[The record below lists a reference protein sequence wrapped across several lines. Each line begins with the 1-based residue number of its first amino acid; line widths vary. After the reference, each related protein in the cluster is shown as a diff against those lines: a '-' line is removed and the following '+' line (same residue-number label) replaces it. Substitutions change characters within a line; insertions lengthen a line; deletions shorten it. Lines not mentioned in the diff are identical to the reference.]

1 MLALLTDKPDG
12 GEIMDEMRVENESEQ
27 YEAGGTARAAY
38 RVFEQVVTA
47 QPRRD
52 AAALDGLARLAQ
64 AGDLAA
70 RNALYMQ
77 MEPVL
82 LRLAAPT
89 LRDMRARPLVGV
101 EQADLRQEIFVIFC
115 ALLRDWQPGRAP
127 FAGYA
132 GTVLPYRLHHYTRRN
147 RRPRESALAAASAG
161 AVEDAENPGEP
172 AAPHSDPAAIF
183 ATRDLCATLLAA
195 LDPPARRLVVLHVLE
210 GRPLVQVAATLGVSE
225 RTAWR
230 MYAAARGTMRARL
243 AALAPDADM
252 V

>member
-1 MLALLTDKPDG
+1 M
-12 GEIMDEMRVENESEQ
+12 EEMRIETESEP

-38 RVFEQVVTA
+38 RVFEQVVSG

-52 AAALDGLARLAQ
+52 AAALDPLARLAQ

-77 MEPVL
+77 LEPVL
-82 LRLAAPT
+82 LRLAAVAV
-89 LRDMRARPLVGV
+89 RDMRARPVVGV

-132 GTVLPYRLHHYTRRN
+132 GTLLPYRLRHYLRRN
-147 RRPRESALAAASAG
+147 RRPRENSLDAASAG
-161 AVEDAENPGEP
+161 AAEDGANAGEP

-183 ATRDLCATLLAA
+183 ATRDLCTTLLAA
-195 LDPPARRLVVLHVLE
+195 LDLPARRLVVLHVLE
-210 GRPLVQVAATLGVSE
+210 GRPLAQVAATLGVSE

-230 MYAAARGTMRARL
+230 MYAAARATMRARL

>member
-1 MLALLTDKPDG
+1 
-12 GEIMDEMRVENESEQ
+12 MDEMRIQNESEQ

-38 RVFEQVVTA
+38 RVLEQVVSG

-52 AAALDGLARLAQ
+52 ATALDRLARLAQ
-64 AGDLAA
+64 AGDVAA
-70 RNALYMQ
+70 RNALYLQ

-82 LRLAAPT
+82 LHLAAPV
-89 LRDMRARPLVGV
+89 LRDLRAHPALGV
-101 EQADLRQEIFVIFC
+101 EQADVHQELFVAFC

-132 GTVLPYRLHHYTRRN
+132 GTVMPHRLRHYLRRH
-147 RRPRESALAAASAG
+147 RRPRETSLDAARAAA
-161 AVEDAENPGEP
+161 EDADSPAEP

-210 GRPLVQVAATLGVSE
+210 GRPLGQAAATLGISE

-230 MYAAARGTMRARL
+230 IYAAARATMRARL
-243 AALAPDADM
+243 AALAPAPDM

>member
-1 MLALLTDKPDG
+1 
-12 GEIMDEMRVENESEQ
+12 MDEMGVENESEQ

-38 RVFEQVVTA
+38 RIFEQVVA
-47 QPRRD
+47 GQPRRD
-52 AAALDGLARLAQ
+52 AAALDRLAHLAQ

-70 RNALYMQ
+70 RNALYIQ

-82 LRLAAPT
+82 LRLAASA
-89 LRDMRARPLVGV
+89 LRDLRARPVVGV
-101 EQADLRQEIFVIFC
+101 ELGDVRQEIFVIFC

-132 GTVLPYRLHHYTRRN
+132 GTILPYRLRHYLRRN
-147 RRPRESALAAASAG
+147 RRVRETSLEAASSG
-161 AVEDAENPGEP
+161 ATEDGENPSEP
-172 AAPHSDPAAIF
+172 AAPQSDPAAIF

-210 GRPLVQVAATLGVSE
+210 GRPLVHVAATLGVSE

-230 MYAAARGTMRARL
+230 MYAAARATMRARL
-243 AALAPDADM
+243 AALAPAADM